1 MPTVFSTLRRN
12 EEEPTLRQL
21 LAEIRNCNKVVKEG
35 QESIVEMRADIDKL
49 LSQQDRGVVDG
60 SRVSVIVYE
69 DNFVFETCRDLVPEK
84 LIKVFE
90 GDDKRLHGIYSK
102 GQKTHLLFMKWC
114 RDALRLLVYTANKE
128 KFMTNEAKKAAIL
141 TVAKS
146 MLRVMSPPSK
156 S

>member
-1 MPTVFSTLRRN
+1 
-12 EEEPTLRQL
+12 
-21 LAEIRNCNKVVKEG
+21 
-35 QESIVEMRADIDKL
+35 MRADIDKL

-102 GQKTHLLFMKWC
+102 GQKTYLLQ
-114 RDALRLLVYTANKE
+114 
-128 KFMTNEAKKAAIL
+128 NEM
-141 TVAKS
+141 V
-146 MLRVMSPPSK
+146 P
-156 S
+156 